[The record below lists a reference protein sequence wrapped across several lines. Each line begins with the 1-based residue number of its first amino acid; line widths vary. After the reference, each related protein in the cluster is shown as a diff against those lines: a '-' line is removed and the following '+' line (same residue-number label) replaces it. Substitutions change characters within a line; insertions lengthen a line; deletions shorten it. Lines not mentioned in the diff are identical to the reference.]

1 MTRHDHDL
9 AKKLYAS
16 PDKAPD
22 TSPTPANI
30 ASARIDGLVR
40 RLMTRELSFAELSA
54 SVKTELQKML
64 EVQNETE

>member
-9 AKKLYAS
+9 ACRLYAS
-16 PDKAPD
+16 PDKDPD

-30 ASARIDGLVR
+30 ASGRIDDLVR
-40 RLMTRELSFAELSA
+40 RLMTREISFAELSA